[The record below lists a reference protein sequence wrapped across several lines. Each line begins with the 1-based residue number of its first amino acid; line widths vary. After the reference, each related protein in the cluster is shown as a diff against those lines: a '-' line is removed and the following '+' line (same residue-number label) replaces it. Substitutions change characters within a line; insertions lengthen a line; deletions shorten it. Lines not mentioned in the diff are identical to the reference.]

1 MAVFEKSSPWRI
13 QARQVRQAQ
22 NENLPRISRSSL
34 KRLFDVVG
42 ASIGLV
48 VLSPL
53 MLMLA
58 ALIKVTDGGSV
69 FYGHRRIGRNGTAFN
84 CLKFRTMAANS
95 DDLLEIYL
103 SENESAR
110 VEWDRDRKLKSD
122 PRITSI
128 GVVLR
133 NLSLDELPQLFNILI
148 GEMSIVGPR
157 PVVSDEL
164 EKYGA
169 AAQYYLSTRPGLTGL
184 WQISG
189 RNDVSYGRRVEL
201 DQIYVKNWSFQS
213 DLVIIVKTIPVVC
226 LAKGSY

>member
-13 QARQVRQAQ
+13 QARQVRQTQ
-22 NENLPRISRSSL
+22 NENLPRISTSSL
-34 KRLFDVVG
+34 KRCFDIFG
-42 ASIGLV
+42 ASIGII

-53 MLMLA
+53 MLLLSG
-58 ALIKVTDGGSV
+58 LIKLSDGGSV
-69 FYGHRRIGRNGTAFN
+69 FYGHRRIGRNGSTFN

-95 DDLLEIYL
+95 DELLANYL
-103 SENESAR
+103 SANEFAR
-110 VEWDRDRKLKSD
+110 IEWNQDRKLKND
-122 PRITSI
+122 PRVTSI

-133 NLSLDELPQLFNILI
+133 SLSLDEIPQLFNILL
-148 GEMSIVGPR
+148 GEMSLVGPR

-164 EKYGA
+164 EMYGA

-184 WQISG
+184 WQVSG

-213 DLVIIVKTIPVVC
+213 DVWIIIKTIPAVC

>member
-13 QARQVRQAQ
+13 QARQVRQTQ

-34 KRLFDVVG
+34 KRIFDVVG

-58 ALIKVTDGGSV
+58 ALVKFTDGGSV
-69 FYGHRRIGRNGTAFN
+69 FYGHRRIGRNGSTFK

-95 DDLLEIYL
+95 EELLEIYL

-133 NLSLDELPQLFNILI
+133 NLSLDELPQLFNILL
-148 GEMSIVGPR
+148 GEMSMVGPR

-213 DLVIIVKTIPVVC
+213 DLVIIIKTIPVVC

>member
-1 MAVFEKSSPWRI
+1 MAVFEKSSPWRL
-13 QARQVRQAQ
+13 QARQVRQTQ

-34 KRLFDVVG
+34 KRLFDMFG

-48 VLSPL
+48 ILSPL
-53 MLMLA
+53 MLMIA
-58 ALIKVTDGGSV
+58 GLIKFSDGGSV
-69 FYGHRRIGRNGTAFN
+69 FYGHRRIGRNGSTFK

-95 DDLLEIYL
+95 DELLVNFL
-103 SENESAR
+103 SENEPAR
-110 VEWDRDRKLKSD
+110 IEWERDRKLKND
-122 PRITSI
+122 PRVTTT
-128 GVVLR
+128 GMVLR

-148 GEMSIVGPR
+148 GEMSVVGPR

-184 WQISG
+184 WQVSG

-213 DLVIIVKTIPVVC
+213 DMWIIIKTIPVVC